1 MTDQNDTVTH
11 DLPTPGAGP
20 AMRMLDVA
28 CIVASTTNP
37 RKTFNQ
43 AKLAE
48 LAESIKASGVHQ
60 PILVRPLPPERLAD
74 TFTDRRRGEPLPTH
88 ELVAGERRW
97 RGCKLANVAEIPAM
111 IRELTDAQVLE
122 IQIIENLQREDV
134 SELEEAEG
142 YEYLMQQSGLNA
154 EEVGAKIGKSRSY
167 VYARLKLTALCM
179 FGRHALRDGK
189 IDASKALLAAR
200 IPNEQLQIKAVQYMA
215 KPDWQGDVPSYRECA
230 AHVQHEYML
239 RLDAARFNITDVALV
254 PSAGSCSDCS
264 KRTGAARDLFADVKS
279 ADVCIDTI
287 CYHQKE
293 AAHTERFVEEAKAK
307 GQTVIVGEEAAEL
320 AAQGHNGKIKG
331 YRRLDVA
338 EDSPTDQPLRKIIGK
353 QMQAEGIDPI
363 KIENP
368 RKKGELIDA
377 LPKEVVLR
385 LLKAVEGQAKA
396 STQVAKEV
404 RELVNEKKAKAEAKG
419 KAQYERAWRD
429 LLIDNVWGAIARET
443 HTAFSLNVHRY
454 LALRAVRSLSTD
466 NALAVADILGLGKVG
481 AHSALIDFAKTT
493 PSPDGLHLLVIMQC
507 DSCPNDHSYG
517 DRRANEGLMLVAEE
531 VLKDRLP
538 VVINDAQIEAAEK
551 HLHKPDAGQTA
562 APKSAS
568 TPTPAAQASST
579 RDEVSKNG
587 KGKNRPAA
595 PARAIAPKT
604 SKAEASA
611 AIAAALNA
619 ADENV
624 QAPAAQGNEAP
635 PIAGAQAAAFDALAR
650 AFSEID
656 EAPAA
661 QDNDVPP
668 VASAQSAPP
677 LAKAQPAQPSA
688 PTAHTPGAGAQAPT
702 ATHGQDGAD
711 PQTGAAMSAGML
723 SVGVAVKVL
732 PTANGKKQRPWHD
745 YDGTVIAQV
754 GPDAWDVSIQ
764 RSKKSAPIVVCF
776 HSSEL
781 EVVL

>member
-43 AKLAE
+43 VKLAE

-97 RGCKLANVAEIPAM
+97 RGCQLANVAEIPAM

-142 YEYLMQQSGLNA
+142 YEYLMQQSGLTA
-154 EEVGAKIGKSRSY
+154 EEVVAKIGKSRSY
-167 VYARLKLTALCM
+167 VYARLKLTALCT

-215 KPDWQGDVPSYRECA
+215 QPDYKGDVPGYRDCA
-230 AHVQHEYML
+230 AHVQREFML
-239 RLDAARFNITDVALV
+239 RLDAARFTITDATLLEGV
-254 PSAGSCSDCS
+254 GSCSDCS
-264 KRTGAARDLFADVKS
+264 KRTGAARDLFADVNS
-279 ADVCIDTI
+279 ADVCIDTT

-293 AAHTERFVEEAKAK
+293 AAHTERLVEEAKAK

-320 AAQGHNGKIKG
+320 AAQGHSGKIKG

-368 RKKGELIDA
+368 RKRGELIDA
-377 LPKEVVLR
+377 LPNEVVLR
-385 LLKAVEGQAKA
+385 LLKAVEGQSKA

-419 KAQYERAWRD
+419 KSQYERAWRD
-429 LLIDNVWGAIARET
+429 LLIDAVWDAINRQPPGVFT
-443 HTAFSLNVHRY
+443 LDVHRY
-454 LALRAVRSLSTD
+454 MALRAVRSLSTD
-466 NALAVADILGLGKVG
+466 NALAIADVLGLGKVG
-481 AHSALIDFAKTT
+481 AHSALIDFATT
-493 PSPDGLHLLVIMQC
+493 TSSPESLQLLVIMQC
-507 DSCPNDHSYG
+507 DSDPNDYSYDG
-517 DRRANEGLMLVAEE
+517 RRANEGLMLVAEA

-538 VVINDAQIEAAEK
+538 VVMNDAQIEAAEK
-551 HLHKPDAGQTA
+551 HLLKPEPVQTA

-568 TPTPAAQASST
+568 TPSPAAQASST

-611 AIAAALNA
+611 AIAAALSA
-619 ADENV
+619 TDEHV

-635 PIAGAQAAAFDALAR
+635 PVAGAQAAAFDALAH
-650 AFSEID
+650 AFAEID

-677 LAKAQPAQPSA
+677 LAKAQPAQSSA
-688 PTAHTPGAGAQAPT
+688 PTAHTPDAGAQAPA

-711 PQTGAAMSAGML
+711 PQTRAAMSAGTL

-781 EVVL
+781 GVVA